1 MRKTWIA
8 IAASLLVGVAAGAL
22 LFRGTAPPAAKP
34 GERKIL
40 YYRDPM
46 NPQITSP
53 TPKKSSDGMDYVPV
67 YEEEGSGAEA
77 DGGTKRGIRVDPRMM
92 QASGVRVE
100 EVKTR
105 PMSRVIR
112 TVGQVT
118 YDERLLYNLNAKF
131 MGWVE
136 KLYVDYTG
144 KSVRKGDP
152 LLEIYSPDLVTT
164 QEEYLLAQRHRN
176 GLQASNVPEAR
187 AEADALVQSARRR
200 LLFFDVPEHEIEDL
214 ERRGAP
220 KKTLMLHSPATGVVI
235 EKSVLAGT
243 QVMPGAP
250 LFKIA
255 DLSNIWVLADVY
267 QYELAW
273 VKPGM
278 AAEVELSYLPGK
290 PFAGK
295 ITYIYPYLTL
305 ETRTVKVRVEVPHH
319 PSHAELKPDMFATVV
334 IRSPV
339 HREVVAIP
347 EQAIIHSGARNVAV
361 MALGG
366 GYFEPREVKLG
377 VAAEGY
383 VEVLEGIRPGE
394 QIVTASQFLIDAESN
409 LRSAVAAMSGH
420 EGTAPPEKPAAPAQP
435 ADAGHTER
443 DKAEMRGTSPPA
455 GQGAAGGHEG
465 MQGMPVEKGK
475 RP

>member
-1 MRKTWIA
+1 MRKTWIT
-8 IAASLLVGVAAGAL
+8 VAACALVAAGFATGAL
-22 LFRGTAPPAAKP
+22 LFRGSAPPAAKP
-34 GERKIL
+34 GERRIL

-46 NPQITSP
+46 NPQFTSP
-53 TPKKSSDGMDYVPV
+53 TPRKAPDGMDYVPV
-67 YEEEGSGAEA
+67 YEEAGGAEA
-77 DGGTKRGIRVDPRMM
+77 GGATRGIRVDPRMM

-100 EVKTR
+100 EVKRR
-105 PMSRVIR
+105 PMSRTIR
-112 TVGQVT
+112 AVGQVT
-118 YDERLLYNLNAKF
+118 YDERLLHNLNAKF

-144 KSVRKGDP
+144 KSVKKGDP
-152 LLEIYSPDLVTT
+152 LMEIYSPDLVTT
-164 QEEYLLAQRHRN
+164 QEEYLLALRHRK

-187 AEADALVQSARRR
+187 AEADELVQSARRR
-200 LLFFDVPEHEIEDL
+200 LLFFDVPQHEIDDL
-214 ERRGAP
+214 EQRGAP

-255 DLSNIWVLADVY
+255 DLSNVWVLADVY

-278 AAEVELSYLPGK
+278 GAEVELSYLPGK
-290 PFAGK
+290 AFAGRV
-295 ITYIYPYLTL
+295 TYVYPYLNT
-305 ETRTVKVRVEVPHH
+305 ETRTVKVRVEVPRRAGL
-319 PSHAELKPDMFATVV
+319 AEIRPDMFATVV
-334 IRSPV
+334 LRSPLAV
-339 HREVVAIP
+339 EAVAVP
-347 EQAIIHSGARNVAV
+347 EQAIIHSGTRNVAV

-383 VEVLEGIRPGE
+383 VEVLEGIQPGE
-394 QIVTASQFLIDAESN
+394 QIVTTSQFLIDAEAN
-409 LRSAVAAMSGH
+409 LRSAVAGMGGHGGMAMP
-420 EGTAPPEKPAAPAQP
+420 ARPAAPAQP
-435 ADAGHTER
+435 AAAGHAGHEEAGTPAAPPPG
-443 DKAEMRGTSPPA
+443 KAAR
-455 GQGAAGGHEG
+455 GGHEG
-465 MQGMPVEKGK
+465 MQMEEGK

>member
-1 MRKTWIA
+1 MRKALVAPAA
-8 IAASLLVGVAAGAL
+8 IALVGLGFAAGAL
-22 LFRGTAPPAAKP
+22 LFRKAAPPAATP
-34 GERKIL
+34 GERRIL

-46 NPQITSP
+46 NPQNTSP
-53 TPKKSSDGMDYVPV
+53 TPRKAPDGMDYVPV
-67 YEEEGSGAEA
+67 YADEA
-77 DGGTKRGIRVDPRMM
+77 GGEAAGPRRGIRIDPRMM

-100 EVKTR
+100 EVKMR

-112 TVGQVT
+112 AVGQVT

-144 KSVRKGDP
+144 KSVRKGEP
-152 LLEIYSPDLVTT
+152 LMEIYSPDLVTT
-164 QEEYLLAQRHRN
+164 QEEYLLALRHRK
-176 GLQASNVPEAR
+176 GLEASNVPEAR
-187 AEADALVQSARRR
+187 AEAEELVQSARRR

-220 KKTLMLHSPATGVVI
+220 KKTLMLHSPASGVVI
-235 EKSVLAGT
+235 EKSVLEGT

-250 LFKIA
+250 LYKIA
-255 DLSNIWVLADVY
+255 DLSNVWVLADVY

-278 AAEVELSYLPGK
+278 PAEVALSYLPGRRF
-290 PFAGK
+290 PGK
-295 ITYIYPYLTL
+295 ITYVYPFVST

-319 PSHAELKPDMFATVV
+319 PGVAGLKPDMFATVV
-334 IRSPV
+334 IRSPAAA
-339 HREVVAIP
+339 EAVAVP
-347 EQAIIHSGARNVAV
+347 EQAIIHSGTRDIAV
-361 MALGG
+361 MALGD

-383 VEVLEGIRPGE
+383 VEVREGIRAGE

-409 LRSAVAAMSGH
+409 LRSAVAAMTEH
-420 EGTAPPEKPAAPAQP
+420 EGMAMPPKPAAPAG
-435 ADAGHTER
+435 AGDAGHGEGV
-443 DKAEMRGTSPPA
+443 KPAAPPA
-455 GQGAAGGHEG
+455 GEGEHRGHEG
-465 MQGMPVEKGK
+465 MQMEQPE
-475 RP
+475 RR

>member
-1 MRKTWIA
+1 MKRIQVVLV
-8 IAASLLVGVAAGAL
+8 AAALVGAGVAVGGL
-22 LFRGTAPPAAKP
+22 LFRSSAPPGPKP

-53 TPKKSSDGMDYVPV
+53 TPRKAPDGMDYVPV
-67 YEEEGSGAEA
+67 YEEEAGGEGGGA
-77 DGGTKRGIRVDPRMM
+77 KRGIRVDPRMM

-100 EVKTR
+100 EVKRR

-112 TVGQVT
+112 AVGQVT
-118 YDERLLYNLNAKF
+118 YDERLLHNLNAKF

-144 KSVRKGDP
+144 KSVKKDDP
-152 LLEIYSPDLVTT
+152 LMEIYSPDLVTT
-164 QEEYLLAQRHRN
+164 QEEYLLALRHRK
-176 GLQASNVPEAR
+176 GLKASNVPEAR
-187 AEADALVQSARRR
+187 AEADELVQSARRR
-200 LLFFDVPEHEIEDL
+200 LLFFDVPEHEIENL

-255 DLSNIWVLADVY
+255 DLSNVWVLADVY
-267 QYELAW
+267 QYEVAW
-273 VKPGM
+273 VKLGM
-278 AAEVELSYLPGK
+278 EAEVELSFLPGK
-290 PFAGK
+290 PFTGR
-295 ITYIYPYLTL
+295 ITYVYPYLNT
-305 ETRTVKVRVEVPHH
+305 ETRTVKVRVEVPRRAGM
-319 PSHAELKPDMFATVV
+319 AEIKPDMFATVT
-334 IRSPV
+334 IRSPLAA
-339 HREVVAIP
+339 EAVAVP
-347 EQAIIHSGARNVAV
+347 EQAIIHSGTRNVAV

-383 VEVLEGIRPGE
+383 VEVLEGIQPGE
-394 QIVTASQFLIDAESN
+394 QIVTTSQFLIDAESN
-409 LRSAVAAMSGH
+409 LRSAVAAMAGH
-420 EGTAPPEKPAAPAQP
+420 EGMTAPAKPGAPAPP
-435 ADAGHTER
+435 ADAGHAGH
-443 DKAEMRGTSPPA
+443 DQAGTPAAPP
-455 GQGAAGGHEG
+455 QGKGAHGGHEG
-465 MQGMPVEKGK
+465 MQMEEGK

>member
-1 MRKTWIA
+1 MRKAWVA
-8 IAASLLVGVAAGAL
+8 IVASALVGGGFVAGAL
-22 LFRGTAPPAAKP
+22 LFRSSAPPGPKP

-53 TPKKSSDGMDYVPV
+53 TPRKAPDGMDYVPV
-67 YEEEGSGAEA
+67 YEEEAGTEAGGA
-77 DGGTKRGIRVDPRMM
+77 KRGIRIDPRMM

-100 EVKTR
+100 EVKRR

-112 TVGQVT
+112 AVGQVA
-118 YDERLLYNLNAKF
+118 YDERLLHNMNAKF

-144 KSVRKGDP
+144 KSVKKGDP
-152 LLEIYSPDLVTT
+152 LMEIYSPDLVTT
-164 QEEYLLAQRHRN
+164 QEEYLLALRHRK
-176 GLQASNVPEAR
+176 GLQASDVPEAR
-187 AEADALVQSARRR
+187 AEADELVQSARRR

-255 DLSNIWVLADVY
+255 DLSNVWVLADVY

-273 VKPGM
+273 VRLGM

-290 PFAGK
+290 RFSGK
-295 ITYIYPYLTL
+295 ITYINPYLST
-305 ETRTVKVRVEVPHH
+305 ETRTVKVRVEVPHDAG
-319 PSHAELKPDMFATVV
+319 PAEIKPDMFATVV
-334 IRSPV
+334 IRSPLAA
-339 HREVVAIP
+339 EAVAVP
-347 EQAIIHSGARNVAV
+347 EQAIIHSGTRNVAV

-366 GYFEPREVKLG
+366 GYFEPREVKVG
-377 VAAEGY
+377 VSAEGY
-383 VEVLEGIRPGE
+383 VEVLEGIQPGE
-394 QIVTASQFLIDAESN
+394 QIVTTSQFLIDAESN
-409 LRSAVAAMSGH
+409 LRSAVAAMTGH
-420 EGTAPPEKPAAPAQP
+420 EGMAMPAKPAAPTPP
-435 ADAGHTER
+435 AEAGHAGHEE
-443 DKAEMRGTSPPA
+443 AGTLAAPPA
-455 GQGAAGGHEG
+455 GKGAQEGHEG
-465 MQGMPVEKGK
+465 MQMEEGK